1 MPSLPLPLAAA
12 LTGVATTAY
21 YATPDVLRTR
31 RARAV
36 AKVALS
42 AVSVLA
48 LAVPE
53 VRLAGAT
60 AAEERAA
67 TGEAAQ
73 APDWRAALGAL
84 PPARRAALAAVPA
97 VLLAGSVAAAVAT
110 ERWIFRKGEARAA
123 AGRRLPHTG
132 PALLHGALAAALALI
147 PPQPRRDPLTR

>member
-1 MPSLPLPLAAA
+1 MPSLSRPLAAA
-12 LTGVATTAY
+12 LTGAATTAY

-31 RARAV
+31 QARAV
-36 AKVALS
+36 AKVALL
-42 AVSVLA
+42 AVSTTA

-53 VRLAGAT
+53 VRLARA

-67 TGEAAQ
+67 TGEAAPT
-73 APDWRAALGAL
+73 PDWRAALGAL

-97 VLLAGSVAAAVAT
+97 VLLAGSVAATVAA

-147 PPQPRRDPLTR
+147 PPQPRRDPLA